1 VVSLQFLGDVEHSRK
16 ADLPEPLLDAEFL
29 RAVGYALRKHRTQRR
44 KGKRVPYMEH
54 LMGVCS
60 LVLHYGGGQEEAI
73 AALLHD
79 VVEDQGGKPV
89 LEEIRREFGERVA
102 HIVQGCTDTDTSPKP
117 PWEERKKAYI
127 AHVPTADASIRLVS
141 AADKL
146 HNSRAIL
153 ADYREIGDAVWD
165 KFKKGRDGTLWYYRE
180 MVKALRSAPSDPRVN
195 PLVDELERVVRAL
208 HRKVGVLHEP

>member
-1 VVSLQFLGDVEHSRK
+1 MEHTRK

-29 RAVGYALRKHRTQRR
+29 RAFAYALKKHRTQRR
-44 KGKRVPYMEH
+44 KGKRVPYIEH

-60 LVLHYGGGQEEAI
+60 IVLHYGGGQEEAI

-102 HIVQGCTDTDTSPKP
+102 HLVEGCTDADTYPKP
-117 PWEERKKAYI
+117 PWDERKKAYI
-127 AHVPTADASIRLVS
+127 AHLPAADAGVRLVS

-180 MVKALRSAPSDPRVN
+180 LVKAFRAAPPDPRVDH
-195 PLVDELERVVRAL
+195 LVDELERVVRAL
-208 HRKVGVLHEP
+208 HRKAGMLQEK

>member
-1 VVSLQFLGDVEHSRK
+1 MEHTRK
-16 ADLPEPLLDAEFL
+16 ADLPEPLLDEVFL
-29 RAVGYALRKHRTQRR
+29 RAFAYALKKHRTQRR
-44 KGKRVPYMEH
+44 KGKRVPYIEH

-60 LVLHYGGGQEEAI
+60 IVLHYGGGQEEAI

-102 HIVQGCTDTDTSPKP
+102 HLVEGCTDADTYPKP
-117 PWEERKKAYI
+117 PWDERKKAYI
-127 AHVPTADASIRLVS
+127 AHLPVADAGVRLVS

-153 ADYREIGDAVWD
+153 ADYREVGDAVWD

-180 MVKALRSAPSDPRVN
+180 LVKAFRAAPSDPRVN
-195 PLVDELERVVRAL
+195 HLVDELERVVRAL
-208 HRKVGVLHEP
+208 HRKVGVLHEK